1 MAGYQK
7 TMRRL
12 LREGD
17 NMNKD
22 LEEIN
27 KWLDSL
33 IVEINQMNEVLED
46 LIAKSPNK

>member
-1 MAGYQK
+1 
-7 TMRRL
+7 
-12 LREGD
+12 
-17 NMNKD
+17 MNKD